1 MQRMMRAVGA
11 LTAYLGIYGVAL
23 SWLGRSA
30 NFEAGE
36 SLAVLLIFG
45 VGFSLAAWVSSIGI
59 KAPVVL
65 VQSPRREWSA
75 TLIYLA
81 LFAVL
86 FLGWGLSFLQ
96 TLVPAGPLQETVILI
111 AKLITMVVLPA
122 WLFQR
127 LGYRWRDLV
136 GALSLRTVFG
146 NGQWRV
152 LLIMAIL
159 LLGLQLTIGRGPAQ
173 LAALSEPTWFI
184 VAVAPLALLW
194 MTLEAGLTEEFLF
207 RALLQTRA
215 AAYLRSETAAIVVMS
230 VLFGLVH
237 APGYVLREAHLMEG
251 MAGAPDVLTAIAYSI
266 VVVSPIGLMFGVL
279 WARTRNF
286 WLLVL
291 LHGWTDLLPNLAP
304 FIKTWFL

>member
-1 MQRMMRAVGA
+1 MQQRIRAVGA
-11 LTAYLGIYGVAL
+11 LTAYFGIYGLAL
-23 SWLGRSA
+23 LWLGRSA
-30 NFEAGE
+30 RFEAGE

-45 VGFSLAAWVSSIGI
+45 VGFSLAAWASAIGI
-59 KAPVVL
+59 KAPVVS
-65 VQSPRREWSA
+65 VQAPRREWSA

-96 TLVPAGPLQETVILI
+96 TLVPAGRLQETVILI

-136 GALSLRTVFG
+136 GAFSWRALLG

-152 LLIMAIL
+152 LLVMAIL
-159 LLGLQLTIGRGPAQ
+159 LLGLQLTIGRGPTQ
-173 LAALSEPTWFI
+173 LAALPEPVWFI

-215 AAYLRSETAAIVVMS
+215 SAYLRSETAAIVVMS

-251 MAGAPDVLTAIAYSI
+251 MAGAPDALTAIAYSI

-304 FIKTWFL
+304 FIKTWFS

>member
-1 MQRMMRAVGA
+1 MQQINRAVGA
-11 LTAYLGIYGVAL
+11 LTAYFGIYGLAL
-23 SWLGRSA
+23 LWLGRSA
-30 NFEAGE
+30 SFAAGE

-45 VGFSLAAWVSSIGI
+45 IGFSLAAWLCSIGVR
-59 KAPVVL
+59 APVL
-65 VQSPRREWSA
+65 PVQAPRREWSA

-81 LFAVL
+81 LFAVIV
-86 FLGWGLSFLQ
+86 LGWGLSFLQ
-96 TLVPAGPLQETVILI
+96 AVIPSGRLQETVILL
-111 AKLITMVVLPA
+111 AKLVTMVALPA
-122 WLFQR
+122 WLFHR

-136 GALSLRTVFG
+136 GSFSFRALFG

-152 LLIMAIL
+152 LLVMASL

-173 LAALSEPTWFI
+173 LAALPEPAWFI
-184 VAVAPLALLW
+184 IAVAPLALLW

-207 RALLQTRA
+207 RALLQSRA

-230 VLFGLVH
+230 ILFGLVH

-304 FIKTWFL
+304 FIKTWLS

>member
-1 MQRMMRAVGA
+1 MQVMMRAVGA

-30 NFEAGE
+30 SFEAGE

-59 KAPVVL
+59 KAPVIP

-96 TLVPAGPLQETVILI
+96 TLVPAGRLQETGILI

-136 GALSLRTVFG
+136 GALSVRAVFG

-152 LLIMAIL
+152 LLIMVIL

-173 LAALSEPTWFI
+173 LAALPEPIWFI
-184 VAVAPLALLW
+184 VAVAPLALVW

-230 VLFGLVH
+230 LLFGLVH

-291 LHGWTDLLPNLAP
+291 LHGWTDLLPNLTP
-304 FIKTWFL
+304 FIKTWFS